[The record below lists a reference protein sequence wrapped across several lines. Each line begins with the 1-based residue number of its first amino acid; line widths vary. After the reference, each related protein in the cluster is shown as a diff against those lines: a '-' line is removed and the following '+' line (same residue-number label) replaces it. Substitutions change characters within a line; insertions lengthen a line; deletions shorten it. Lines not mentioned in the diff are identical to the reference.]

1 MSIFKATAASRCIV
15 CARIQISNP
24 HVSHR
29 FADVFN
35 CLQPTELI
43 IIITKML
50 MTGALSVV
58 EPGSPVQLVLAALVM
73 LTFTL
78 ITLKLAPYRHQS
90 DDWITFLVSLVIT
103 GNTLAGFV
111 LLMDKD
117 NTPHNFNPKNI
128 EALLLFMNITVL
140 IVQVV
145 NMILMKWG
153 LWDKLLA
160 QTWCQKLRLA
170 CGSVNSAETQKE
182 TDLAFT
188 GSSKVVPS
196 QLRASA
202 VSAENDEVER
212 LMISFSNSERL
223 LEEQQARRRERSS
236 INVQHRVAARRKIR
250 QTKALTKAAVFAGI
264 DEVATEKVLSVM
276 KYERYPEGAVIC
288 EEGADADKFFIIVT
302 GRCKV
307 VVRGKGT
314 SSMHVG
320 DLKALDVMGEN
331 ALVVVEDD
339 ADRGSRVRS
348 ATIIAVSDIVQTLEL
363 SRSEFERLV
372 ELGVIGEEVLQ
383 RMRAVQKDRREKR
396 EALIPSGKP
405 HAHVGYGMVPP
416 SPPLPAPGGTEPYIE
431 K

>member
-1 MSIFKATAASRCIV
+1 M
-15 CARIQISNP
+15 
-24 HVSHR
+24 
-29 FADVFN
+29 
-35 CLQPTELI
+35 
-43 IIITKML
+43 
-50 MTGALSVV
+50 
-58 EPGSPVQLVLAALVM
+58 
-73 LTFTL
+73 
-78 ITLKLAPYRHQS
+78 
-90 DDWITFLVSLVIT
+90 
-103 GNTLAGFV
+103 
-111 LLMDKD
+111 
-117 NTPHNFNPKNI
+117 
-128 EALLLFMNITVL
+128 
-140 IVQVV
+140 
-145 NMILMKWG
+145 
-153 LWDKLLA
+153 
-160 QTWCQKLRLA
+160 
-170 CGSVNSAETQKE
+170 
-182 TDLAFT
+182 
-188 GSSKVVPS
+188 
-196 QLRASA
+196 
-202 VSAENDEVER
+202 
-212 LMISFSNSERL
+212 
-223 LEEQQARRRERSS
+223 
-236 INVQHRVAARRKIR
+236 
-250 QTKALTKAAVFAGI
+250 FAGI

-416 SPPLPAPGGTEPYIE
+416 SPPPPAPGGTEPNIE

>member
-1 MSIFKATAASRCIV
+1 
-15 CARIQISNP
+15 
-24 HVSHR
+24 
-29 FADVFN
+29 
-35 CLQPTELI
+35 
-43 IIITKML
+43 
-50 MTGALSVV
+50 
-58 EPGSPVQLVLAALVM
+58 
-73 LTFTL
+73 
-78 ITLKLAPYRHQS
+78 
-90 DDWITFLVSLVIT
+90 
-103 GNTLAGFV
+103 
-111 LLMDKD
+111 
-117 NTPHNFNPKNI
+117 
-128 EALLLFMNITVL
+128 
-140 IVQVV
+140 
-145 NMILMKWG
+145 
-153 LWDKLLA
+153 
-160 QTWCQKLRLA
+160 
-170 CGSVNSAETQKE
+170 
-182 TDLAFT
+182 
-188 GSSKVVPS
+188 
-196 QLRASA
+196 
-202 VSAENDEVER
+202 
-212 LMISFSNSERL
+212 MISFSNSERL
-223 LEEQQARRRERSS
+223 LEEQQARRRERSLV
-236 INVQHRVAARRKIR
+236 NVQHRVAARRKIR

-416 SPPLPAPGGTEPYIE
+416 SPPPPAPGGTEPNIE